1 MHRLAIIPARGGSK
15 RIPHK
20 NSRPFLGKPMISY
33 VIQTAIES
41 GLFDEVMVSTDDA
54 EIAEIATQSGAVVPF
69 LRSAANS
76 DDHATTLQVIEEV
89 LHCYKQQD
97 RVFELVCCIYPTA
110 PLMTVAHLT
119 EGLQVLETKGFD
131 SVFAAVSYGHPVWR
145 GFELKDQKAE
155 MIWPENKSVRT
166 QDLKPVY
173 HDAGQWYWLRPD
185 NLKDSIFTANTG
197 MVVLP
202 EMDVQDIDTPT
213 DWKLA
218 ELKYKS
224 RLE

>member
-33 VIQTAIES
+33 VIQTAVNS
-41 GLFDEVMVSTDDA
+41 GLFDEVMVSTDD
-54 EIAEIATQSGAVVPF
+54 EKIAEIATEAGAVVPF
-69 LRSAANS
+69 FRSAANS

-89 LHCYKQQD
+89 LDCYKQQN
-97 RVFELVCCIYPTA
+97 RVFEEVCCIYPTA

-119 EGLQVLETKGFD
+119 EGLRTLENEQLD
-131 SVFAAVSYGHPVWR
+131 SVFAAIAYGHPIWR
-145 GFELKDQKAE
+145 GFELQESKAS
-155 MIWPENKSVRT
+155 MIWPEHKTTRT

-185 NLKDSIFTANTG
+185 KLKDSIFTANSG
-197 MVVLP
+197 MVVLS
-202 EMDVQDIDTPT
+202 ELEVQDIDTLT

>member
-1 MHRLAIIPARGGSK
+1 MRKLAIIPARGGSK

-20 NSRPFLGKPMISY
+20 NIQPFLGKPMIMY
-33 VIQTAIES
+33 VIQTAIDS
-41 GLFDEVMVSTDDA
+41 GLFDEVMVSTDD
-54 EIAEIATQSGAVVPF
+54 EKIAEIATQAGAVVPF
-69 LRSAANS
+69 FRSASNS
-76 DDHATTLQVIEEV
+76 DDHATTLHVIEEV
-89 LHCYKQQD
+89 LERYSQND
-97 RVFELVCCIYPTA
+97 RVFDVVCCIYPTA

-119 EGLQVLETKGFD
+119 EGLRVLEQQQFD
-131 SVFAAVSYGHPVWR
+131 TVFASVAYGHPIWR
-145 GFELKDQKAE
+145 GFELQDQKAS
-155 MIWPENKSVRT
+155 MIWPENKTTRT

-185 NLKDSIFTANTG
+185 KLKDSIFTSNSG
-197 MVVLP
+197 MVVLS
-202 EMDVQDIDTPT
+202 EMEVQDIDTPT

>member
-1 MHRLAIIPARGGSK
+1 MSRLAIIPARGGSK

-20 NSRPFLGKPMISY
+20 NIRPFLGKPMITY
-33 VIQTAIES
+33 VIRTALDS
-41 GLFDEVMVSTDDA
+41 GLFDEVMVSTDD
-54 EIAEIATQSGAVVPF
+54 EGIAAIASGAGATVPF
-69 LRSAANS
+69 FRSAVNS

-89 LHCYKQQD
+89 LNCYQQD
-97 RVFELVCCIYPTA
+97 GRIFDIVCCIYPTA
-110 PLMTVAHLT
+110 PLMTTTHLS
-119 EGLQVLETKGFD
+119 EGLQLLEQKQFD
-131 SVFAAVSYGHPVWR
+131 SVFAAVAYGHPIWR
-145 GFELKDQKAE
+145 GFELRDGKAG
-155 MIWPENKSVRT
+155 MIWPENKTVRT

-185 NLKDSIFTANTG
+185 KLKDSIFTANSG
-197 MVVLP
+197 MVVLS